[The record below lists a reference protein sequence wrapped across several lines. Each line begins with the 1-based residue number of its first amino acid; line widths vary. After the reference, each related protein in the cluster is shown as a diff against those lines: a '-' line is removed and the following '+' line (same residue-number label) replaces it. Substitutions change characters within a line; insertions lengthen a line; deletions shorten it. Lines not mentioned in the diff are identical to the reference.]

1 MSIWRRFR
9 LFFIGVGLG
18 SLMVYVMFGDRD
30 LTTWTP
36 QSRVIAAIDSAEVS
50 IDDRANCQLECLG
63 FTIEKVDRLTKKAD
77 VDFGNSNVKHEPC
90 PIYRLK
96 TKDEGKAVEMIW
108 EVCERANTAKLM
120 GITKVGVDCACS

>member
-9 LFFIGVGLG
+9 LYFVGFGLG
-18 SLMVYVMFGDRD
+18 LLMVYVFFGDRD

-50 IDDRANCQLECLG
+50 FADRANCQLECLG
-63 FTIEKVDRLTKKAD
+63 FTTEKAEQLAKEAD
-77 VDFGNSNVKHEPC
+77 VDFGESRVEHEPC

-96 TKDEGKAVEMIW
+96 VKDDDKAVEMIW
-108 EVCERANTAKLM
+108 EVCERANTAKLL